1 MLNLFKDLN
10 LSVLHKIIN
19 SDDESLIRD
28 INAVIIGRDFDWFAE
43 LSENQQN
50 DVLQGINQLD
60 NGDFFT
66 HEEAKK
72 RFGTE

>member
-10 LSVLHKIIN
+10 LSVLQKIIN

-50 DVLQGINQLD
+50 DVLQRINQLD

-72 RFGTE
+72 RFGAE